1 MSCLNY
7 GLIKRSTTCYL
18 KVVWRLNNPI
28 CIRQDTIFY
37 TVCGDSSNYVL
48 QSSLKDSSFL
58 FYLTLQVSIQQDRYS
73 PGVEKMGKLG
83 SESRNSASTQ
93 IRFMGWGT
101 PFDFSH
107 CTQSERK
114 KMGAGPDL
122 TTELLFK
129 SDHGAM
135 KRGPFHMVKAWL
147 MLVVSFWWEI
157 NQLLFLGPERG

>member
-83 SESRNSASTQ
+83 SESRNSASNQ

-114 KMGAGPDL
+114 KWVQVQIWPQNYYLNLIMVQWKGVLSTWWKPD
-122 TTELLFK
+122 
-129 SDHGAM
+129 SC
-135 KRGPFHMVKAWL
+135 
-147 MLVVSFWWEI
+147 WWWA
-157 NQLLFLGPERG
+157 FGERSTNFCF